1 MLQKEKEETSHAL
14 AATKMS
20 PIRSYPFAAVIM
32 YAVIAPYSY
41 IKRFKI
47 LANAVTRVITYAK

>member
-1 MLQKEKEETSHAL
+1 MLQKETETSHAL

-20 PIRSYPFAAVIM
+20 PIRSYPFAAVIT
-32 YAVIAPYSY
+32 YAVIAPHSY